1 MFCSYE
7 NRFINFNFFSEYYS
21 YWLPI
26 CCLNRLELRDEW
38 RLQNR
43 RAFANIWSD
52 MVFGISLFILLYF
65 NQTKVSYHYSIC
77 LLHSLACIF
86 VHELL
91 QTTLFIDLTFCL
103 LAIKQKQGSR
113 FCGVWE

>member
-1 MFCSYE
+1 MFCTYE
-7 NRFINFNFFSEYYS
+7 NRFINFNFFSECYS

-38 RLQNR
+38 RLENR

-65 NQTKVSYHYSIC
+65 NHTKVSHHLPIA
-77 LLHSLACIF
+77 LPA
-86 VHELL
+86 
-91 QTTLFIDLTFCL
+91 
-103 LAIKQKQGSR
+103 
-113 FCGVWE
+113 